1 MHAFLTVAVHLL
13 IEFSIKN
20 SVVRLHIHYAVMIL
34 SIIRTV
40 EYNDIAGGMIGTQ
53 LHYN

>member
-1 MHAFLTVAVHLL
+1 MHAFLKVAVHLL

-20 SVVRLHIHYAVMIL
+20 ALVRLRIHYAVMIL

-40 EYNDIAGGMIGTQ
+40 EHNDMAGGMIGT
-53 LHYN
+53 